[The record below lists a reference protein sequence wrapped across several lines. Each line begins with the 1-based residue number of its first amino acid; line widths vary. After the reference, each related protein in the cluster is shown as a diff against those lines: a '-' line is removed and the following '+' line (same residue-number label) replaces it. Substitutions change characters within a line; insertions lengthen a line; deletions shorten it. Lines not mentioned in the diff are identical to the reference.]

1 MMVVGTNCPIES
13 RQLLR
18 VAKRAVF
25 GLARVGG
32 TAEHGSGDFVIA
44 FSNAAGS
51 KSVKE
56 DSITSVFLGTIEV
69 VEEAIVNALL
79 KAETMTGRD
88 GNTRTALPID
98 LVR

>member
-1 MMVVGTNCPIES
+1 M
-13 RQLLR
+13 
-18 VAKRAVF
+18 
-25 GLARVGG
+25 
-32 TAEHGSGDFVIA
+32 
-44 FSNAAGS
+44 
-51 KSVKE
+51 
-56 DSITSVFLGTIEV
+56 FLGTIEV